1 MFLPGLVV
9 FYILYIVW
17 KLINEWWYN
26 YFKHERLILWG
37 IIMIKGRDGYTIK
50 KNYSKF
56 IVSMVV
62 EWIYLNIYKVIMNRY
77 CVKWFRR

>member
-37 IIMIKGRDGYTIK
+37 IIMIKGRKVYDIVTNTWSTGYWIPI
-50 KNYSKF
+50 YDRF
-56 IVSMVV
+56 GHIVEYVPV
-62 EWIYLNIYKVIMNRY
+62 WRD
-77 CVKWFRR
+77 